1 MRTWTNYRT
10 ALGGGKYEIGWKEGG
25 TVLCSMRISVS
36 GEEDAVEQALSANLT
51 ALRERNSALFYD
63 DTIPPEDPMRM
74 MEAEDVH
81 A

>member
-1 MRTWTNYRT
+1 MKTWTNYRT

-36 GEEDAVEQALSANLT
+36 GEEDAVEQALNANL
-51 ALRERNSALFYD
+51 ASLRERNSFLFQD
-63 DTIPPEDPMRM
+63 DTEPMGMM